1 MIESNEATTT
11 AVIVDPNAAITTA
24 PETNVTADPAV
35 ETAAPDAVDLATCTT
50 DSPPVVTT
58 DDSQPTSNIIDEL
71 KSIYKQ
77 IDSLNE
83 QLDTVIKQRDQLLA
97 NSDACG
103 SIKQEI
109 NRLLGKLVPY
119 TNGYANFIQSLQNNL
134 NNIEVSAKVDPEF
147 FSSLTSFTANYEP
160 NDEEVT
166 KIVSNLGG
174 TTANRAGYSPLA
186 ILSSFNAV
194 KNSARLNADVGNE
207 YNRNVVPAVKP
218 SRPVPVAS

>member
-11 AVIVDPNAAITTA
+11 EVTVDPSAAITTA
-24 PETNVTADPAV
+24 PETNVTTDPAV
-35 ETAAPDAVDLATCTT
+35 VTAVSDAVDPATSTT
-50 DSPPVVTT
+50 DAPPVVTT
-58 DDSQPTSNIIDEL
+58 DDPQPTSNIIDEL

-83 QLDTVIKQRDQLLA
+83 QLDAVIKQRDQLLA

-134 NNIEVSAKVDPEF
+134 NNIEVSAKVDPDF
-147 FSSLTSFTANYEP
+147 FISLTRFTENYEP

-174 TTANRAGYSPLA
+174 TANNRAGYSPLA

-194 KNSARLNADVGNE
+194 KNSARSNADVGNE
-207 YNRNVVPAVKP
+207 YSRNVVPSVKA